1 MNNRLKLQSKL
12 EEILGSRNV
21 YFQPPASVKLSYP
34 CVVYNIGN
42 GDAKRADDKMY
53 LYMNSY
59 TVTFIYKKPNIDI
72 IERVLNEIPMSSVN
86 ATYCSDNLNHY
97 VFTIYY

>member
-1 MNNRLKLQSKL
+1 MNNRLKLQAKL
-12 EEILGSRNV
+12 EEMIGSKHV

-42 GDAKRADDKMY
+42 GDAKRADDTIY
-53 LYMNSY
+53 SYTNSY
-59 TVTFIYKKPNIDI
+59 TVTFIYKNPNVDI
-72 IERVLNEIPMSSVN
+72 LERVLKEIPMSSVN